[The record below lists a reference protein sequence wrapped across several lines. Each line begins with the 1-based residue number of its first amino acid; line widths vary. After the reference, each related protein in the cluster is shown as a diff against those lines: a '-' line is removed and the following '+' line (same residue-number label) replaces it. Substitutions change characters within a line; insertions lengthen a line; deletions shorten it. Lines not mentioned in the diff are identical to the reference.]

1 MSNGVIYLV
10 CDMENGLIG
19 EGMPFAEEAQRRNV
33 IANTKRSLE
42 KARTAG
48 AKVGYVRVGFSPDY
62 RECPMESP
70 VFSGAAA
77 NGLLKLGTWDTEV
90 VPEIAPQDGDFD
102 IVKHRVGPFYGT
114 HLEPI
119 LRANKIGRVYISG
132 VSTNGVVN
140 LGTREGHDRD
150 FAMVVVED
158 CCSAASQQEHEEVIR
173 HLSRYATITTSV
185 DADFR

>member
-1 MSNGVIYLV
+1 MSNDAIYLV
-10 CDMENGLIG
+10 CDMENGLIA
-19 EGMPFAEEAQRRNV
+19 EGMPFAEEAQRRGAV
-33 IANTKRSLE
+33 ANTKRAIA
-42 KARTAG
+42 KARKAG
-48 AKVGYVRVGFSPDY
+48 VRIGYVRVGFSPDY
-62 RECPMESP
+62 RECPMTSP

-77 NGLLKLGTWDTEV
+77 NGLLKLGTRDTEV
-90 VPEIAPQDGDFD
+90 VPEIAPEDGDFD

-119 LRANKIGRVYISG
+119 LRANQIRRIYISG

-150 FAMVVVED
+150 FEMVVLED

-173 HLSRYATITTSV
+173 HLSRYATITTSQEV
-185 DADFR
+185 DFQ